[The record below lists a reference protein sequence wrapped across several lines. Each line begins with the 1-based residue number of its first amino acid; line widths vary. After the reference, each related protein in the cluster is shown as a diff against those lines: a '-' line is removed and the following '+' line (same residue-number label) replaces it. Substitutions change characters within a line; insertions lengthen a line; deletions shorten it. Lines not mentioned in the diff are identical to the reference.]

1 MPDVTALMLVAVAIA
16 ASYVLR
22 LSGVLVAGR
31 VEEASP
37 FFAWTTCV
45 SYAIAAGLM
54 MNLLV
59 LPSGILSATTFL
71 DRSVAF
77 VATIAVFYFAKR
89 RLVPALVVG
98 IVLFF
103 VLISVHDAT

>member
-1 MPDVTALMLVAVAIA
+1 MPEISAVTFVVVAVLANFVWRFGGVVIA
-16 ASYVLR
+16 
-22 LSGVLVAGR
+22 GH
-31 VEEASP
+31 VEEASR

-59 LPSGILSATTFL
+59 LPSGALSATAFA
-71 DRSVAF
+71 DRSIAF
-77 VATIAVFYFAKR
+77 AAAVVVFYLAKR
-89 RLVPALVVG
+89 RLFLGLAVG

-103 VLISVHDAT
+103 VLITVRNAT